1 MKVPVQ
7 VAPLTPASALL
18 SQAQFD
24 IAVASEIMAVLA
36 LTDSLADMKER
47 LGRMVVASDKDGQ
60 PVTAE
65 DLVRTSGRLPGELA
79 VCRESD
85 LTPQVPHAPLP
96 HKPCSCLT
104 SSFVLMAGPYLA
116 AARTRGIHFISISPF
131 LSALIPALPL
141 SLG

>member
-1 MKVPVQ
+1 MHSRKAIVSVSWPTGDGSLWLCLSSDIPQ
-7 VAPLTPASALL
+7 LTTGSALL

-65 DLVRTSGRLPGELA
+65 DLVSIPGGPWGAFGPGEWRSGVEWGFWKVL
-79 VCRESD
+79 
-85 LTPQVPHAPLP
+85 H
-96 HKPCSCLT
+96 CL
-104 SSFVLMAGPYLA
+104 
-116 AARTRGIHFISISPF
+116 
-131 LSALIPALPL
+131 LIPSQALL
-141 SLG
+141 LLNVSVFY